1 MRHRLGMSDPQAVR
15 AEWSDGDYPAVGARL
30 RPASEALLHALG
42 PLDGVELLDVATG
55 TGNVALLAAQAGAG
69 HVVGVDLT
77 PELLAVARERADE
90 AGLDQVEFVEGDAEA
105 LEFEEDRFDV
115 VTSTFGVIFAPRPA
129 VAAGELARVL
139 TPGGRLGLTTWPTDS
154 VPGQMAALVG
164 RRMPHRDDS
173 RLVPPLWATPEGL
186 HDLFAPRG
194 VDLSIQRHTLYW
206 RFADAA
212 AAAAFAVDKVAG
224 MRSARRVLGDDG
236 IAAVRTDLAALYAE
250 RGTQVDGGFA
260 VPYDYLLVR
269 GVKVGA

>member
-1 MRHRLGMSDPQAVR
+1 MSDAQAVR
-15 AEWSDGDYPAVGARL
+15 AEWSDGDYPSVAEHL
-30 RPASEALLHALG
+30 RPASEALLRALG

-55 TGNVALLAAQAGAG
+55 TGNLALLAAQAGAA

-90 AGLDQVEFVEGDAEA
+90 AGLDQVDFVEGDAEA

-115 VTSTFGVIFAPRPA
+115 VTSTFGVIFAPRPP

-164 RRMPHRDDS
+164 RRLPDGDES
-173 RLVPPLWATPEGL
+173 RLVPPLWATAEGL
-186 HDLFAPRG
+186 HDLFAKRG
-194 VDLSIQRHTLYW
+194 IDLSIQRHTLHW
-206 RFADAA
+206 RAPDPETM
-212 AAAAFAVDKVAG
+212 AAFAVDKVAG
-224 MRSARRVLGDDG
+224 MRAARRAIGDDG
-236 IAAVRTDLAALYAE
+236 MAAVRADLTALFAE
-250 RGTQVDGGFA
+250 RGTQEEGAFA